1 MRSALAPLVA
11 MIASASLAALDGAPQ
26 PVAPPRA
33 GPLSPE
39 EQVATFSV
47 PPGFE
52 VELVAAEEPG
62 MGKFV
67 ALTFDHAGRLWTTT
81 ALEYPIDANESPA
94 EAKALFAS
102 GGKDRVVVID
112 QPGAPGRQKFRT
124 FADGL
129 AICLGVLPY
138 KDGAFVQ
145 YGSEVRFYRD
155 KDGDGKADGFETTLS
170 GFGVEDSHLFPHQ
183 FTRVP
188 GGVLLAQGAF
198 NNSQVK
204 TRNGKVTTFN
214 KTKLARFTPD
224 GNDFKIIGWGPCNIW
239 GLVHDRLGQTWI
251 QEANDTGWPM
261 MPFLEG
267 ASYPLCGDDVP
278 KPYAPPFPKTG
289 KQPVGGTGLSGLA
302 LSEGDDSFP
311 GDWRN
316 VFFLANPITRKIQA
330 MRVNGSNGAWDFE
343 HLPDFVLSSDPMFRP
358 VAMTLGPDGCLYI
371 IDWYNI
377 VISHNEVPRSHPDR
391 DKARGRIWRVRH
403 ESQPH
408 RTNFPNL
415 YRAQEKQLLAS
426 LRAVNSVEGEAAWQ
440 EIADRANPASVE
452 ALNKIAGDK
461 ADPAWV
467 RLRALWALGEL
478 GGASPKVVQEL
489 LSDPVAELRFEGLR
503 QLRIRHLGTEQDGIA
518 SKLLGDPD
526 LRNREEAL
534 RLWGERLDAAAM
546 TSSQQVRNWVTDL
559 LTTVSAGL
567 GRTDVPAP
575 WTAYHERFSYYIGRS
590 QLEKHTGLLKSY
602 AEAESNPGGRRLFP
616 QNDPAYGASKRLLYT
631 IAGAPEGSRHL
642 AAELKADP
650 KMIPELK
657 SEEVLLLVA
666 AANEVSVAG
675 ILAEVLKSPKH
686 LSAVY
691 AGRGQIKD
699 ASGLPALLAAAA
711 RQLVGENPSAENR
724 DLLVKL
730 ATGFKLSGLSAELA
744 AAAEAPGATVDA
756 QLAAARA
763 LRESGVSRIDLFTK
777 FAKSGDDRLRREAVT
792 ALAALKSDEATGALV
807 ELWPSLTPLLRKP
820 ALERLSGNAAGARAL
835 MAAISSGAIGRDEL
849 DGATLDRLG
858 SVLPGDAAVKALQEQ
873 LGSNLR
879 PVLRLDGNEADFV
892 NQELAL
898 DGPFTVEAW
907 VRLDPGIDN
916 RDSILAGNGFDLN
929 FYDSKFRAYIGSP
942 KGDIVTAK
950 KSIVPEAWMHVA
962 VTRDLSGIFRLYING
977 ELDATSSDSEKRAFT
992 GLKPGYSG
1000 TPGGTGGDIAE
1011 LRVWTINRSASEIRS
1026 GANLSF
1032 AKGPASLIFNGTGT
1046 NWGLLSGNARIER
1059 TADGPPVISE
1069 TEAAALESKFTKYRT
1084 LAATG
1089 GDVAKGK
1096 TVFNLTCAPCHT
1108 VHGEGGKIGPVL
1120 DGAGASG
1127 VEPLLRN
1134 VLTPDAAM
1142 EAGYRRYRIETGGG
1156 DTLEGLLAHQDADH
1170 VTLRQPNSEDQKF
1183 RRTDLKRAGF
1193 VRGSVMPS
1201 GLLEALPEN
1210 QAADLLSYLNTL
1222 K

>member
-1 MRSALAPLVA
+1 MRSALAPLLAV
-11 MIASASLAALDGAPQ
+11 IAAARLAALDGAPS
-26 PVAPPRA
+26 PAAPPHA

-39 EQVATFSV
+39 EQQATFSV
-47 PPGFE
+47 PPGFK

-81 ALEYPIDANESPA
+81 ALDYPIDANESPA

-102 GGKDRVVVID
+102 GGKDRVLVID
-112 QPGAPGRQKFRT
+112 RPGAPSRQKFRT

-129 AICLGVLPY
+129 AISLGVLPY

-155 KDGDGKADGFETTLS
+155 KDGDGKAEGYETTLS

-204 TRNGKVTTFN
+204 TRSGKVTTFN
-214 KTKLARFTPD
+214 KTKLARFTTD

-239 GLVHDRLGQTWI
+239 GLVHDRLGQIWI

-267 ASYPLCGDDVP
+267 GSYPLCGDDVP

-289 KQPVGGTGLSGLA
+289 KQPIGGTGLSGLA
-302 LSEGDDSFP
+302 LSEGDDAFP

-330 MRVNGSNGAWDFE
+330 MRVSGPSGAWEFE

-408 RTNFPNL
+408 RPFLPDL
-415 YRAQEKQLLAS
+415 YRASEDQLLTTLQSAG
-426 LRAVNSVEGEAAWQ
+426 AVQSDAAWQ
-440 EIADRANPASVE
+440 EIADRRLLSAAPKLELILKDKNQSAPARQ
-452 ALNKIAGDK
+452 K
-461 ADPAWV
+461 
-467 RLRALWALGEL
+467 ALWALSELMPVAPSLTTALLESDDLRLEAVRVLRTQPAGEVDKIAFSKADDANVLIREEVIRLLASRLQTAVASQSATTSALITQLAKIGSEQIPAWTSPTSERWQTYHKSFALYLVRQALESQPDAVTRWLDSGAEIPATTKAFACVAL
-478 GGASPKVVQEL
+478 GGSTGGVRLAALVST
-489 LSDPVAELRFEGLR
+489 
-503 QLRIRHLGTEQDGIA
+503 LGRPAT
-518 SKLLGDPD
+518 PD
-526 LRNREEAL
+526 EAL
-534 RLWGERLDAAAM
+534 LLATAAE
-546 TSSQQVRNWVTDL
+546 N
-559 LTTVSAGL
+559 
-567 GRTDVPAP
+567 PAV
-575 WTAYHERFSYYIGRS
+575 
-590 QLEKHTGLLKSY
+590 
-602 AEAESNPGGRRLFP
+602 
-616 QNDPAYGASKRLLYT
+616 
-631 IAGAPEGSRHL
+631 AGALGQ
-642 AAELKADP
+642 
-650 KMIPELK
+650 
-657 SEEVLLLVA
+657 
-666 AANEVSVAG
+666 
-675 ILAEVLKSPKH
+675 VLKEPANLRRIYERREQLQSIAALPP
-686 LSAVY
+686 LLIQSARTLV
-691 AGRGQIKD
+691 
-699 ASGLPALLAAAA
+699 SGNTAP
-711 RQLVGENPSAENR
+711 ENF

-730 ATGFKLSGLSAELA
+730 ATGFKLSGLAPELT
-744 AAAEAPGATVDA
+744 AAAEAPGATVEH
-756 QLAAARA
+756 QLAATRA
-763 LRESGVSRIDLFTK
+763 LRESGVSRIDLFSK
-777 FAKSGDDRLRREAVT
+777 FAKSGDDRLRREAVL
-792 ALAALKSDEATGALV
+792 ALASLKSDEALGELV
-807 ELWPSLTPLLRKP
+807 TVWPSLTPLLRKP
-820 ALERLSGNAAGARAL
+820 ALERLSGSPAGARAL
-835 MAAISSGAIGRDEL
+835 MAAVTAGTIQRDEL
-849 DGATLDRLG
+849 DGAALDRL
-858 SVLPGDAAVKALQEQ
+858 STVLPDDAAVKALQNE
-873 LGSNLR
+873 LGSSLR
-879 PVLRLDGNEADFV
+879 AVLRLDGGEGDYIDRRV
-892 NQELAL
+892 TLE
-898 DGPFTVEAW
+898 GPFTVESW
-907 VRLDPGIDN
+907 IKLDPGIDN
-916 RDSILAGNGFDLN
+916 RDSILAGSSFDLN
-929 FYDSKFRAYIGSP
+929 FYDSKFRAYLGAP
-942 KGDIVTAK
+942 KGDIVVASK
-950 KSIVPEAWMHVA
+950 PVVAEAWMHVA
-962 VTRDLSGIFRLYING
+962 VTRDDKGTFRLYLNG
-977 ELDATSSDSEKRAFT
+977 ELDSVSVDAEKRPLADLT
-992 GLKPGYSG
+992 PGYSG
-1000 TPGGTGGDIAE
+1000 TPGGTGGELAE
-1011 LRVWTINRSASEIRS
+1011 LRIWNVARTPAEIRS
-1026 GANLSF
+1026 GANLAFSS
-1032 AKGPASLIFNGTGT
+1032 GTPGLVFNGSGT
-1046 NWGLLSGNARIER
+1046 NWSSLHGNARIER
-1059 TADGPPVISE
+1059 TPDGPPVITES
-1069 TEAAALESKFTKYRT
+1069 EAAALESKFSKYRK
-1084 LAATG
+1084 LASAG
-1089 GDVAKGK
+1089 GDIAKGK
-1096 TVFNLTCAPCHT
+1096 TVFNITCAPCHT

-1210 QAADLLSYLNTL
+1210 QATDLLIYLSTL